1 MGELAIHLIF
11 PNMPKLNV
19 DGMRRKNE
27 KNTQNCYKYGELI
40 LSAMKELLN
49 FT

>member
-11 PNMPKLNV
+11 PNMPNLNV

-27 KNTQNCYKYGELI
+27 KKKPKIVTNMVN
-40 LSAMKELLN
+40 
-49 FT
+49 